1 MDCFEVNNED
11 GSHVGI
17 MYIDLFPRATKRSGA
32 WMNALLENGLYKG
45 EVRRPH
51 VLFVASLT
59 PSTDE
64 KPSLL
69 NYREVETIFHE
80 FGHCLHG
87 LLSDGRYQATSGTN
101 VFWDFVELPSQIM
114 ENWVL
119 EDEALEIFAK
129 HYETGKKIPKDLVS
143 KLKKSKNFMMGNMY
157 LRQLQ
162 FGYLDMAYHDNVV
175 EIPDIEV
182 FEDVVLGK
190 TRLLPNV
197 EGASTSCSFSHIFAG
212 GYAAGYY
219 SYKWAEV
226 LEADAFEKFKEA
238 FLKVMEGTAV

>member
-1 MDCFEVNNED
+1 MLSKV
-11 GSHVGI
+11 
-17 MYIDLFPRATKRSGA
+17 K
-32 WMNALLENGLYKG
+32 YK
-45 EVRRPH
+45 
-51 VLFVASLT
+51 
-59 PSTDE
+59 
-64 KPSLL
+64 
-69 NYREVETIFHE
+69 TI
-80 FGHCLHG
+80 GG
-87 LLSDGRYQATSGTN
+87 TS

-119 EDEALEIFAK
+119 EDEALEIFAR
-129 HYETGKKIPKDLVS
+129 HYETNKKIPKDLVS
-143 KLKKSKNFMMGNMY
+143 KLKKAKNFMMGNMY

-175 EIPDIEV
+175 DVPDIEV

-197 EGASTSCSFSHIFAG
+197 EGSTTSCSFSHIFAG

-226 LEADAFEKFKEA
+226 LEADAFEKFKNEGIFNKETA
-238 FLKVMEGTAV
+238 ASFRENVLSKGNLEHPMELFKRFRGREPMVDPLLERDGLMTPVENEK